1 MRLKSIINIANRK
14 IINIKM
20 RPCYKKLKKLKYYQ
34 FDKFNLISKKF
45 SEIYYKLN
53 SYNISNFT
61 TTLWEDYNKLLEK
74 IFLPDPPFSFLRI
87 PVIKNTMFVIA
98 RGKWMKQ
105 ELDFLEKQIND
116 EKLKSLLEEDYCG
129 DPILSSSK
137 YITSHNSIHHLY
149 HLIRFSK
156 QVDLDLSRVN
166 DIIEW
171 GGGYGNTAK
180 IFIRLNNDITY
191 TIIDTPLFS
200 CIQWLYLAT
209 ILGEENINFISE
221 PKQCIQSNKINI
233 LPLCFLKN
241 HNLNSDL
248 FIATWSLSESSV
260 YSQDF
265 VVLHNFFDSK
275 HMLMAYQDSSE
286 KLPDAN
292 RIGKIAKK
300 MGAVIERIDFLPGSG
315 NYYIFK

>member
-14 IINIKM
+14 IFNIKI
-20 RPCYKKLKKLKYYQ
+20 RPYYKILKKLKYYQ
-34 FDKFNLISKKF
+34 FDKFNLISRRF

-74 IFLPDPPFSFLRI
+74 IFLPGPPFSFLRI
-87 PVIKNTMFVIA
+87 PVIKNTMFVA
-98 RGKWMKQ
+98 AGGKWMKH

-116 EKLKSLLEEDYCG
+116 EKLKFLLEEDYCG

-149 HLIRFSK
+149 HLIRLSK

-166 DIIEW
+166 DVIEW

-180 IFIRLNNDITY
+180 IFRRLNNDITY

-221 PKQCIQSNKINI
+221 PKQCIQYNKINI

-248 FIATWSLSESSV
+248 FIATWSLSESSK

-265 VVLHNFFDSK
+265 VVSHNFFDSK